1 MWDTFKSH
9 RIPAENLSAS
19 KLRRQTEQ
27 KEQPWA
33 NDSFFLALDGE
44 TDYEYKENRINSP
57 QGSRRVDQNSPG
69 LMIRFSMYFY
79 SIPT

>member
-33 NDSFFLALDGE
+33 NDSFLLIRNKE
-44 TDYEYKENRINSP
+44 TDYEDKENASIA
-57 QGSRRVDQNSPG
+57 QGYAREKTAKRGRPE
-69 LMIRFSMYFY
+69 
-79 SIPT
+79 